1 MNKAFLKT
9 SLLGILVACTIN
21 SNAQVS
27 VTGQIKGLRTD
38 SMIVFS
44 LDSSMQKEKRD
55 TILFKKGKISLSYPN
70 KLLTEVAIY
79 EKPATGHRLGRNI
92 TLYLLPGKPM
102 TINGSFDNYT
112 IKGCDM
118 YAKIQAYNSGKTLL
132 QKQHDD
138 LNDKY
143 LQEMAEAKT
152 SEEMTPIREK
162 YFPEM
167 RKLSA
172 AIREY
177 NYNFIKN
184 NPDNEA
190 ACIAVCNIVDFY
202 QAYNLMTNRVKN
214 SELVAAYYFTKKSAD
229 RQAKQKEQEKKLS
242 EGADALNFTLK
253 DINGKDF
260 TLSSLRGKYVMLDFW
275 GSWCGWCIKA
285 LPNMK
290 ECYNKHKDSGKF
302 EIVSIDCNDT
312 EAKWKAAVKQHGM
325 TWTQVKSEKQD
336 DLPTLYG
343 VPGYPTFII
352 INPEGKIIKRFV
364 GSGSDMYTYID
375 SLFE

>member
-1 MNKAFLKT
+1 MNRTILKT
-9 SLLGILVACTIN
+9 ILLGILVACTTN
-21 SNAQVS
+21 SKAQVS

-38 SMIVFS
+38 SVIIFS
-44 LDSSMQKEKRD
+44 LDASMQREKRD
-55 TILFKKGKISLSYPN
+55 TLVCKKNKISISYPN
-70 KLLTEVAIY
+70 TQLTEIDIY
-79 EKPATGHRLGRNI
+79 EKPASGQRFGRNI
-92 TLYLLPGKPM
+92 TLFLLPGKPM

-118 YAKIQAYNSGKTLL
+118 YAKIQAYNDGKALL
-132 QKQHDD
+132 QKQHDE

-143 LQEMAEAKT
+143 LQEIANVKT
-152 SEEMTPIREK
+152 NEEFTPIKEK
-162 YFPEM
+162 YFPNM

-172 AIREY
+172 AIRDY

-190 ACIAVCNIVDFY
+190 SCIAICNVDDFY
-202 QAYNLMTNRVKN
+202 QAYNLITNRVKN
-214 SELVAAYYFTKKSAD
+214 SEMAAAYYFTKQSVDK
-229 RQAKQKEQEKKLS
+229 QAKQKEQEKKLNN
-242 EGADALNFTLK
+242 GAEAPDFTLK
-253 DINGKDF
+253 DLNGNDF
-260 TLSSLRGKYVMLDFW
+260 KLSSLRGKYVILDFW

-285 LPNMK
+285 LPDLK

-302 EIVSIDCNDT
+302 EIVSVDCRDT
-312 EAKWKAAVKQHGM
+312 EDKWKAAVKQHDM

-352 INPEGKIIKRFV
+352 INPEGKIIKRYV
-364 GSGSDMYTYID
+364 GSQPDMYTYID
-375 SLFE
+375 SLFK